1 MVQINQKCLGIFH
14 RLTSNKKQDGWNK
27 GDSKDVLI
35 SHYSD
40 GRFAVMSRWTGAQSS
55 EYFYGLF
62 TEKQLH
68 ETFTEQFTNLP
79 GFSSEFT
86 KSVKP

>member
-1 MVQINQKCLGIFH
+1 MVQINQKCLGIYH
-14 RLTSNKKQDGWNK
+14 RLISNKKIEGWNK

-40 GRFAVMSRWTGAQSS
+40 GRFAVMSSWVGSQAS
-55 EYFYGLF
+55 EYFYALF
-62 TEKQLH
+62 SEKQLH

-79 GFSSEFT
+79 GFSAEYT
-86 KSVKP
+86 RKN